1 MIGRQIQLVRNALD
15 DRQRKRLG
23 KLRYPGI
30 GVGIA
35 ADVGS
40 DDDGKFGLGDQSRGL
55 LDSGRGGLPRL
66 RSKGMLVMSASRN
79 SRVREHLSRQCEID
93 RPARLAHG
101 GVESTIYDRVDGLPM
116 AQLIIPFDEFAH
128 HGALI
133 VSLLA
138 PVNVAVAGGY
148 VTGFRDWRAAG
159 SP

>member
-1 MIGRQIQLVRNALD
+1 
-15 DRQRKRLG
+15 
-23 KLRYPGI
+23 
-30 GVGIA
+30 
-35 ADVGS
+35 
-40 DDDGKFGLGDQSRGL
+40 
-55 LDSGRGGLPRL
+55 
-66 RSKGMLVMSASRN
+66 MLVMSESRN

-101 GVESTIYDRVDGLPM
+101 DVESTIYDRVDGLPM

-159 SP
+159 NQQNGNIVACGVHQAAEGVCRAHGDMHHHDWGLAAGAIVTVRHRHGGVLMRDGDETRIPPIALA